1 MGSVLPR
8 GRDRGSVYERERER
22 ERVGKRASE
31 GARELG
37 AVQFFDEELLAEF
50 FPVLC
55 NFDSF
60 PMPVV

>member
-1 MGSVLPR
+1 MYG
-8 GRDRGSVYERERER
+8 RERER
-22 ERVGKRASE
+22 AGKRASE

-37 AVQFFDEELLAEF
+37 AVQFVDEELLAEF